1 MQYRIENFNGACPP
15 IVTRADFSCNILIM
29 QEDQTS
35 KITASSEGTVGRSS
49 QPLSAGVSGGSAS
62 PSGGGHSVLRS
73 AALMSLATLLSRIL
87 GMARDMLMAAFFPRM
102 VSDAFVVAFRLPNLF
117 RRVLGEGSLA
127 ASFVPLYIGSL
138 TEPGSTS
145 QNPASGHAHRY
156 SEAQKFSSAIFSMLT
171 VLTATLSVLGI
182 IFMNEIVSWLL
193 NGEGYM
199 SIAGKY
205 ELTVI
210 LARIMFGYLFLVTTY
225 AFLMSV
231 ANAHKVFFLPA
242 LAPAGFNIVTIIMIL
257 MPQFQTAGDQMAW
270 GVLIGGVLQLLMAA
284 QPLWRLKMLP
294 RWTLNWNV
302 KNVAPFFRNVI
313 PSMLGMSVAQL
324 LGVLNVHFAS
334 HLKQGSH
341 TYIYFAD
348 RLVEFPQSLLSVS
361 LGVALLPT
369 LSELWVRGEKSKF
382 LETAQRHIRLLSTLS
397 LPAAI
402 GLWVLSEP
410 IIKVIYGRGEFLAD
424 DISATSQ
431 VLSIYAIILIV
442 TGLHRVTVPC
452 FYAIKNTWLPA
463 VNSAFCILV
472 HFFVAGWAT
481 ESFGLNGLVGATAF
495 TGALNLGLLLL
506 SYKIIFGE
514 LGAWSF
520 AKSVLW
526 LAPALGVMGLVA
538 RYSYSGIVAGIVEVF
553 GSSGDSL
560 INSAG
565 TIAATSNWVAL
576 IALTVS
582 ILLSVIAFFGVSYV
596 SRHPE
601 ANEIRQMLFRRFRKR
616 VA

>member
-1 MQYRIENFNGACPP
+1 
-15 IVTRADFSCNILIM
+15 
-29 QEDQTS
+29 
-35 KITASSEGTVGRSS
+35 
-49 QPLSAGVSGGSAS
+49 
-62 PSGGGHSVLRS
+62 
-73 AALMSLATLLSRIL
+73 MSLATLLSRIL

-138 TEPGSTS
+138 SAGSPAGKGYAS
-145 QNPASGHAHRY
+145 QYTASGYASQYSASRYASQQSVSGNAHQQ

-182 IFMNEIVSWLL
+182 IFMNEIVSWLV

-257 MPQFQTAGDQMAW
+257 MPQFKTAGDQMAW

-284 QPLWRLKMLP
+284 QPLWQLKMLP

-302 KNVAPFFRNVI
+302 KNVSPFFRNVI

-369 LSELWVRGEKSKF
+369 LSELWVNGEKSKF

-424 DISATSQ
+424 DISATAQ

-463 VNSAFCILV
+463 VNSAFCILI
-472 HFFVAGWAT
+472 HYFVAGWAT
-481 ESFGLNGLVGATAF
+481 ERFGLNGLVGATAF

-526 LAPALGVMGLVA
+526 LTPALGVMGLVA
-538 RYSYSGIVAGIVEVF
+538 RLSYSAF
-553 GSSGDSL
+553 AASSNL
-560 INSAG
+560 E
-565 TIAATSNWVAL
+565 AL

-616 VA
+616 ASRA